1 MTPAATLIRTFR
13 KLRRFQQKKAAYLLG
28 VLQGYLSGIE
38 NGARNVQWD
47 KFKVQII
54 SGYKLTNAEIDTLN
68 EAIKYSN
75 HKIILSLT
83 MPESKYRLA
92 HDFFNRLDS
101 MNQRDM
107 EIINLILS
115 LSELDQDKSFI
126 NVPSRQALLT
136 IARKRRNH

>member
-1 MTPAATLIRTFR
+1 MTPAATLILTFR
-13 KLRRFQQKKAAYLLG
+13 KLRRFQQKKAAYLLD

-54 SGYKLTNAEIDTLN
+54 SGYKLNDAETDTLN

-75 HKIILSLT
+75 HKIILSLK
-83 MPESKYRLA
+83 MSESKFRLA
-92 HDFFNRLDS
+92 HNFFNRLES

-107 EIINLILS
+107 DMINLILS
-115 LSELDQDKSFI
+115 LAELDQDKLFI
-126 NVPSRQALLT
+126 NAPSRRALFT
-136 IARKRRNH
+136 IAARRRNH